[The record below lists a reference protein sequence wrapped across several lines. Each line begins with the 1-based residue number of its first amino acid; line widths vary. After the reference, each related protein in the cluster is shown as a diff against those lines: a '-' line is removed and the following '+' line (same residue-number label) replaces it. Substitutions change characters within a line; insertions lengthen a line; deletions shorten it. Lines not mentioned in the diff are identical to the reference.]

1 MRRLPLL
8 LGLVLVLSCA
18 WALPALA
25 GSSDDQDIADSS
37 VLTESDVADYGL
49 AEDAPSEDAPPSGSV
64 CKAIRAA
71 EKAADRA
78 ANATTAFADA
88 EGTVLVEDEV
98 TVFKSPKA
106 AKVAGAAYTGSKAA
120 ACLEKVLEEGL
131 QENLEPG
138 SSYEFNGNPDDIPIG
153 DGGTV
158 FQVLVTITDPDG
170 AVTEQYVEVGTFRV
184 GRGFASM
191 TVISTGEPFAGSEAL
206 ATLIADNLDSNL

>member
-8 LGLVLVLSCA
+8 LTLVLVLSCA

-37 VLTESDVADYGL
+37 VLTESDVTDDGL
-49 AEDAPSEDAPPSGSV
+49 SEDAPSDDPPPSGAV
-64 CKAIRAA
+64 CKTIRAA

-78 ANATTAFADA
+78 PNASTAFADTD
-88 EGTVLVEDEV
+88 GTVQVEDQV
-98 TVFKSPKA
+98 TVFKNAKA
-106 AKVAGAAYTGSKAA
+106 AKVAAAAYTGSKAA
-120 ACLEKVLEEGL
+120 GCLEKVLEDGL
-131 QENLEPG
+131 QQNLPAG
-138 SSYEFNGNPDDIPIG
+138 SSYEFNGNPEDIPIG

-184 GRGFASM
+184 GRGFVNMS
-191 TVISTGEPFAGSEAL
+191 VISTGEPFPASEDL